1 MWIELISIFLY
12 FVTCL
17 KVREKYEEMLPK
29 ADDPYCNSD
38 LTRGQCNIIK
48 SLTQT
53 CTETLDILRSYSL
66 RLAFLIKV
74 THPGLGV
81 W

>member
-17 KVREKYEEMLPK
+17 KVREKYEEMFPK
-29 ADDPYCNSD
+29 ADDPYCNSY
-38 LTRGQCNIIK
+38 LTRGHCNIIK

-53 CTETLDILRSYSL
+53 RYGN
-66 RLAFLIKV
+66 
-74 THPGLGV
+74 P
-81 W
+81 

>member
-1 MWIELISIFLY
+1 MWIELISIFVY

-17 KVREKYEEMLPK
+17 KVREKYEEMFPK
-29 ADDPYCNSD
+29 ADDSYCYSD

-53 CTETLDILRSYSL
+53 RYGN
-66 RLAFLIKV
+66 
-74 THPGLGV
+74 P
-81 W
+81 